1 MNNSFQLEIVT
12 IESKIFSGLAKKL
25 FVTGEQGELEILYNH
40 APLLTSITPG
50 PVWFKTDTGKE
61 KGLVVFGGMME
72 VQPKLTTILADTALR
87 AEDLDEAAAEVAKQN
102 IEKAIA
108 QRDANFD
115 YAKARTELAMAIAQL
130 RLIRKIRDQLK

>member
-72 VQPKLTTILADTALR
+72 VQPKITAT
-87 AEDLDEAAAEVAKQN
+87 D
-102 IEKAIA
+102 
-108 QRDANFD
+108 
-115 YAKARTELAMAIAQL
+115 
-130 RLIRKIRDQLK
+130 